1 MDVDFVKPKDV
12 WDSQPI
18 GFSQVVRVRQP
29 GAIVWVAGQGPH
41 DLEGNRPPDF
51 EGQARSAFRNLQTA
65 LTAAGATFDDV
76 VKMNVFIRDIHQ
88 HQDVFRKVRAEF
100 INRDHPPASTMV
112 EITGLA
118 QKGMLVEVE
127 VVAVIP

>member
-1 MDVDFVKPKDV
+1 MDIDFLKPKDV

-41 DLEGNRPPDF
+41 DLEGNRAQDF
-51 EGQARSAFRNLQTA
+51 EGQARSAFSNLQKA

-76 VKMNVFIRDIHQ
+76 VKMNVFVQDIQQ
-88 HQDVFRKVRAEF
+88 HQDIFRKVRAEF
-100 INRDHPPASTMV
+100 INRGHPPASTMV

-118 QKGMLVEVE
+118 RKGMLVEIE

>member
-41 DLEGNRPPDF
+41 DREGNRPADF
-51 EGQARSAFRNLQTA
+51 EGQARSTFRNLQTA

-76 VKMNVFIRDIHQ
+76 IKMNVFIRDIQ
-88 HQDVFRKVRAEF
+88 QNQDIFRKVRAEF
-100 INRDHPPASTMV
+100 INREHPPASTMV

-118 QKGMLVEVE
+118 QKGMLVEVV

>member
-18 GFSQVVRVRQP
+18 GFSQAVRVRQP

-76 VKMNVFIRDIHQ
+76 VKMNVFILDIHR
-88 HQDVFRKVRAEF
+88 HQDIFRKVRAEF
-100 INRDHPPASTMV
+100 INRDYPPASTMV